1 MKIKN
6 KITLILVT
14 AMLMTA
20 LMVVV
25 AFAEILYLPQYSSAS
40 DRYTQVFEISCNYNW
55 KTTLNI
61 SQGYWYGLTEK
72 NYPEYGVVKKHAN
85 RDCAVQ
91 CTANS
96 VSIFPTYYKVF
107 EAYSEM
113 FPFTLEKAMTGT
125 GYTSIDFPY
134 PQNAE
139 FSMCLGIRQD
149 PRASYG
155 CTVKGN
161 WSPDTYN

>member
-14 AMLMTA
+14 AMVMTA

-25 AFAEILYLPQYSSAS
+25 AFAEILYLPQYSNVS
-40 DRYTQVFEISCNYNW
+40 DRYTQVYEMSMEYNW
-55 KTTLNI
+55 KTTANI
-61 SQGYWYGLTEK
+61 STSNWYGYNGD
-72 NYPEYGVVKKHAN
+72 NYDKYGVEKKHPE

-91 CTANS
+91 CTYNACS
-96 VSIFPTYYKVF
+96 AFPTYYKIFQAF
-107 EAYSEM
+107 ET
-113 FPFTLEKAMTGT
+113 FPFTLEKSMTGT
-125 GYTSIDFPY
+125 GYTTIDFPY
-134 PQNAE
+134 PENADD
-139 FSMCLGIRQD
+139 SMCLGIRQD

-155 CTVKGN
+155 CMNKGN

>member
-1 MKIKN
+1 MKRSK
-6 KITLILVT
+6 KIAIMLITALV
-14 AMLMTA
+14 MTA

-25 AFAEILYLPQYSSAS
+25 AFAEILYLPQYSNVS
-40 DRYTQVFEISCNYNW
+40 DRYTQVYEMSMEYNW
-55 KTTLNI
+55 KTTANI
-61 SQGYWYGLTEK
+61 STSNWYGYNGD
-72 NYPEYGVVKKHAN
+72 NYGKYVVEKKHPE

-91 CTANS
+91 CTYNACS
-96 VSIFPTYYKVF
+96 AFPTYYKIFKAF
-107 EAYSEM
+107 ET
-113 FPFTLEKAMTGT
+113 FPFTLEKSMTGT

-139 FSMCLGIRQD
+139 DSMSLGIRQD

-155 CTVKGN
+155 CMNKGN